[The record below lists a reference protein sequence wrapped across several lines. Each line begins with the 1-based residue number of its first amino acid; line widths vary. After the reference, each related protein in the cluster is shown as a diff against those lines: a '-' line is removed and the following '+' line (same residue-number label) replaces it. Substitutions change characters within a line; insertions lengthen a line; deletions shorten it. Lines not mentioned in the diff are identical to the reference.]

1 MLLNEC
7 KYITTGFQEGEQF
20 SQIGLK
26 FIHALF
32 PVGKQP
38 LIAYNCQIHLP

>member
-7 KYITTGFQEGEQF
+7 KYITTGFQDGEQF

-26 FIHALF
+26 FIHWIF
-32 PVGKQP
+32 IIEKQVF
-38 LIAYNCQIHLP
+38 ITYNYQIYLP

>member
-26 FIHALF
+26 FIHYLF
-32 PVGKQP
+32 SIEKQL
-38 LIAYNCQIHLP
+38 LIACNYQIHLP

>member
-7 KYITTGFQEGEQF
+7 KYITTGFQDGEQF

-26 FIHALF
+26 FIHRIF
-32 PVGKQP
+32 TFENQVFMT
-38 LIAYNCQIHLP
+38 